1 VQLKHNLNFVLQNT
15 YTSRSP
21 AIDLDVEQNDSQVF
35 LDIRTDSFMTP
46 SNLNGPGELF
56 VGDMDMLE
64 NERAAFADGAS
75 LAVNQGFEIKDLP
88 MEAALDISMTRIT
101 LGRVD
106 PLSTVTVLLELNDT
120 FEEEKDTNCFFQL
133 ISRHVDRQG
142 KKFITRVYTYKFPV
156 ASDVSDFIDSANSEA
171 VAVVLAKS
179 AVYRTLHG
187 REETDQVRD
196 KATAGDAEMLE
207 KLAHETQLDIDA
219 TVQRISGAFRLLDL
233 KSSGTTRK
241 QSSASS
247 LDFAFPSNLT
257 DALKLLYCV
266 RRGPL
271 ISPGPMRS
279 IDDRAALRGLFL
291 RFPLEDC
298 ICMMAPK
305 LWSTGSLE
313 EKNQAPTDMQE
324 MPAETLALWDDVSE
338 ENGIL

>member
-1 VQLKHNLNFVLQNT
+1 
-15 YTSRSP
+15 
-21 AIDLDVEQNDSQVF
+21 
-35 LDIRTDSFMTP
+35 MTP
-46 SNLNGPGELF
+46 SNLNGPGELIA
-56 VGDMDMLE
+56 GDIDMLE

-75 LAVNQGFEIKDLP
+75 LAVNEGFESKDLP
-88 MEAALDISMTRIT
+88 MEAALDVSMTRIT

-106 PLSTVTVLLELNDT
+106 PLSTVTVLVELNDT
-120 FEEEKDTNCFFQL
+120 FEEERDTNCFFQF

-142 KKFITRVYTYKFPV
+142 KKFITRVYTYRFPV

-171 VAVVLAKS
+171 VAVVLAKT

-233 KSSGTTRK
+233 KSSGTTRN

-257 DALKLLYCV
+257 DVLKLLYSV

-279 IDDRAALRGLFL
+279 IDDRAALRRLFL
-291 RFPLEDC
+291 RFPLDDC

-313 EKNQAPTDMQE
+313 NDQALTDMQE
-324 MPAETLALWDDVSE
+324 MPAETLALWGDVSE
-338 ENGIL
+338 ENGTL